1 MRNPTLDV
9 YIADIATVADLLTK
23 SSSVLDKVPTDG
35 GWSAAQC
42 LAHLADAEI
51 SLSLRVRMMFTSDGY
66 KFLNWDE
73 DAFAALN
80 PKRSGLASVGVFT
93 ALRRA
98 NLELFE
104 GLSEEQMSRTGIRTD
119 GSEITVLAYIE
130 YMNKHVTA
138 HLEQAI
144 RALAN

>member
-51 SLSLRVRMMFTSDGY
+51 SLSLRVRMMLTSDGY

-73 DAFAALN
+73 DAF
-80 PKRSGLASVGVFT
+80 GIC
-93 ALRRA
+93 RRIYCTQT
-98 NLELFE
+98 
-104 GLSEEQMSRTGIRTD
+104 SKCRTF
-119 GSEITVLAYIE
+119 
-130 YMNKHVTA
+130 
-138 HLEQAI
+138 
-144 RALAN
+144 